1 MAEQRLIDGNELY
14 GIESLLNTDIIRNSK
29 EASWLMSQVLYDI
42 QSMPTIDP
50 ETLPIV
56 RQLREE
62 LELVTAERDAAI
74 KELDEVSSAVDNLSD
89 FIDEQIHPIVSYD
102 IYTTLRDNADSIAIW
117 QYESEWREQK
127 KDK

>member
-1 MAEQRLIDGNELY
+1 MAEQRLIDYDKAWTELVY
-14 GIESLLNTDIIRNSK
+14 AHEPYAADL
-29 EASWLMSQVLYDI
+29 I
-42 QSMPTIDP
+42 QMMPTIDP

-56 RQLREE
+56 RQLRSE
-62 LELVTAERDAAI
+62 LERVTAERDAAI
-74 KELDEVSSAVDNLSD
+74 KELDDVSSAVDDLD
-89 FIDEQIHPIVSYD
+89 EFIDEQIHPIVSYD